1 MPTSWTIDKIEP
13 GVHRVTFGGQN
24 YPDLWTFLSSDWH
37 WDNPKARL
45 DLIERDLR
53 QAKAVGGMV
62 ISAGDFFCAMQSKKD
77 KRHNKNDIRPEH
89 IGGNYFDRLID
100 TAIEFL
106 MPYVDVMGLMTLG
119 NHETAIYSHYETC
132 LLTRL
137 VERLRL
143 LGSRCQVGGYNGW
156 VLFQGR
162 SKSGT
167 ASAQWKLYYHHGS
180 GGDSP
185 VTQGLLGMNRVSQY
199 VDADGILSGHI
210 HARNL
215 STVCRERLTIN
226 GKRQVGETALIRT
239 STYKDEYSPLS
250 GFHIEKGRGP
260 RPTMRP
266 GYWLRLKLDR
276 SKTFLETTFHDVPT
290 GVPTGADADAGSSDG
305 DDDAR
310 ARPVPRQAGGRKRK
324 PSASGTSKKSKA
336 RGRTSAGR

>member
-1 MPTSWTIDKIEP
+1 MAKNWTIKRVEP
-13 GVHRVTFGGQN
+13 GVHRVEFGGVN
-24 YPDLWTFLSSDWH
+24 YPQLWAFLSSDWH

-53 QAKAVGGMV
+53 QAKKVGGCV
-62 ISAGDFFCAMQSKKD
+62 ISAGDFFCAMQGKYD
-77 KRHNKNDIRPEH
+77 KRSSKDDLRPEH
-89 IGGNYFDRLID
+89 AGGSYLDRLVD
-100 TAIEFL
+100 TAAEFL
-106 MPYVDVMGLMTLG
+106 KPYVDVMGLMTLG

-143 LGSRCQVGGYNGW
+143 LGSDGKVGGYNGW
-156 VLFQGR
+156 VQFMGR
-162 SKSGT
+162 SKSGV
-167 ASAQWKLYYHHGS
+167 ASAQWRLYYHHGS

-215 STVCRERLTIN
+215 STVCRERLSPN
-226 GKRQVGETALIRT
+226 GQRRVGETALIRT
-239 STYKDEYSPLS
+239 STYKDEYAPLN

-260 RPTMRP
+260 RPVMRP
-266 GYWLRLKLDR
+266 GYWLSLKLDR
-276 SKTFLETTFHDVPT
+276 TKTFLETSFHDVPP
-290 GVPTGADADAGSSDG
+290 GVSDDAGSSDD

-310 ARPVPRQAGGRKRK
+310 AGSVRTRSRNSKQRSKASGGRK
-324 PSASGTSKKSKA
+324 A
-336 RGRTSAGR
+336 RPKGNRTAAGR